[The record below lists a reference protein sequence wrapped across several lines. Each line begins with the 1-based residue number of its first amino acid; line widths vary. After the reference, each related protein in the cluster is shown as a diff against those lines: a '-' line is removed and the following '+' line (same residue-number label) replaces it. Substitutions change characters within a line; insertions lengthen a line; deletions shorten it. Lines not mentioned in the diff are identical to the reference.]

1 MSPASKRLYRFVRL
15 SAADLPVLAALA
27 HDLQFESHRELLLGL
42 AHGTLILT
50 AASKPPPYRVDT
62 ALSIHLEDEE
72 VRSLKRLCSAYELFN
87 FHRQPSIATLLHAL
101 AVGSAVAERWETPV
115 A

>member
-1 MSPASKRLYRFVRL
+1 MSPPSKRLGRVVSL
-15 SAADLPVLAALA
+15 PAGDLPVLAALA
-27 HDLQFESHRELLLGL
+27 HDLQVESHRELLRGL

-62 ALSIHLEDEE
+62 ALSIRLEDEE
-72 VRSLKRLCSAYELFN
+72 VRALKRLCSAYELFN
-87 FHRQPSIATLLHAL
+87 FHRKPSIGTLLHAL